1 MENAEGCS
9 PAEPEVVGSP
19 GAPSRSLNR
28 SSDRLSRGSNHA
40 DQPRDDLSVLV
51 HSRTRSIA
59 PRTDRM
65 SAFRPSVARTARTG
79 PSAQQ
84 VLHWR
89 RRYHKRPSG
98 RNCRSGCPRTLGRR
112 PHPFGSS
119 AIGTLVER
127 SSRFTMLLHLPRMHG
142 YQQSLRIKN
151 GPPLAGHG
159 AEAVRRAIAR
169 SMGKLPEQLR
179 QSLTWD
185 HGAEMAQQPT
195 CASTPG
201 SRFTSAIPK
210 PVAARL
216 QRKHQRL
223 AETVLSKGHGSQ
235 SAHSPGTGRSRP
247 CYQHKTAQN
256 ARL

>member
-1 MENAEGCS
+1 M
-9 PAEPEVVGSP
+9 
-19 GAPSRSLNR
+19 
-28 SSDRLSRGSNHA
+28 
-40 DQPRDDLSVLV
+40 
-51 HSRTRSIA
+51 
-59 PRTDRM
+59 
-65 SAFRPSVARTARTG
+65 
-79 PSAQQ
+79 
-84 VLHWR
+84 
-89 RRYHKRPSG
+89 
-98 RNCRSGCPRTLGRR
+98 GRR
-112 PHPFGSS
+112 PHPWPRKLGDRY
-119 AIGTLVER
+119 ARGTK
-127 SSRFTMLLHLPRMHG
+127 FTLHNACFTCRACNG

-159 AEAVRRAIAR
+159 VEAVRRAIAR

-179 QSLTWD
+179 QSLTWA

-201 SRFTSAIPK
+201 SRFSSAIPK

-256 ARL
+256 ARLENTCRTPRPTPWGTV